1 MTGLAPNLHTA
12 YGGLTA
18 ARLEMFLAAF
28 RTPVLCH
35 LAVEGQHLTVSSTS
49 GVPSRNN
56 AYFINLNEKSKLMP
70 HYGTKA
76 ALSLPM
82 PEGRGFSRFLVNKH
96 LRVGY
101 DPMEDGDYLGRLE
114 RVMLG
119 V

>member
-1 MTGLAPNLHTA
+1 
-12 YGGLTA
+12 
-18 ARLEMFLAAF
+18 
-28 RTPVLCH
+28 
-35 LAVEGQHLTVSSTS
+35 
-49 GVPSRNN
+49 
-56 AYFINLNEKSKLMP
+56 MP